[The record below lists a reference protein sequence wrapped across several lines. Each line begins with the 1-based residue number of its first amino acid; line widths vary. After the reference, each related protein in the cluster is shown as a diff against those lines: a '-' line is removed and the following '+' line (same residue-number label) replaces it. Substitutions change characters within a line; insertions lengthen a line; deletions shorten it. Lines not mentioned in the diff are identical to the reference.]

1 MNKDYVGS
9 SFDDFLEEEGIAEEV
24 KNEAIKRLISYN
36 LLEEKQ
42 KQEYLEYNPGKTT
55 SIQPSLT

>member
-1 MNKDYVGS
+1 MNEVYAGS

-36 LLEEKQ
+36 LLEEMLKQ
-42 KQEYLEYNPGKTT
+42 NINKTEMAKKCLL
-55 SIQPSLT
+55 PVRH